1 MGNIVSGHELISRVS
16 SEEVF
21 GLTMP
26 LVTSASGD
34 KFGKTAGNAIW
45 ITPSKTSPFELY
57 QFFLRSKDSEIEQL
71 LRYFTFYSPD
81 EISKIMEKQK
91 VTNVESYLN
100 SLPLILFHNRRIWQ
114 NLKERK
120 FANFS
125 WDFFFHSGIVNS
137 GSAKRPDRSW
147 KPTISCW

>member
-91 VTNVESYLN
+91 VINVESYLY
-100 SLPLILFHNRRIWQ
+100 L
-114 NLKERK
+114 
-120 FANFS
+120 
-125 WDFFFHSGIVNS
+125 
-137 GSAKRPDRSW
+137 
-147 KPTISCW
+147 